1 MAMENEISY
10 SINLSQDLLY
20 IILDSYISKKF
31 QEFEE
36 YFDFTD
42 KNNIRTRLINSTK
55 FSSVKKTCISLD
67 KIVYAHRDVLVPFV
81 NRKSVEEPV
90 QCPHH
95 FLRRIIKCKVF
106 KSDDCPECEI
116 KFEHV
121 YKNQSLIDKCDA
133 QTAAKQIQLYN
144 TLKNTNENLVKE
156 SHLGSDEIMAS
167 IRLEYEYVDR
177 IDEKVLAFM
186 SKIIQ
191 DIDSITA
198 HQNISPLL
206 PYTTLQNNIIYRK
219 FEDEH
224 LIYDMDNTDN
234 IHKWALK
241 LDGVRGKG
249 FFTRSFMIVFMD
261 DMQIFSSKFDHK
273 LFTINNVVA
282 FQCELVDNVMY
293 ITDLLHVFKYSY
305 NNRTQYE
312 VSLDPYHIAPECA
325 IDCINYFATKYNDG
339 KQQFTLSDCD
349 GHMIQIKFQ
358 RFFDAPIVHGGY
370 ATMPTDGYV
379 VLNKTMQYVK
389 YKQSKTVEVEYD
401 ADECV
406 FKSLTGPLN
415 NRQIQ
420 VSPTVGQ
427 LTHQTIY
434 EAIVTNNSIVILKH
448 RPDRL
453 VPN

>member
-1 MAMENEISY
+1 MAIENEISY

-36 YFDFTD
+36 YCDFTD
-42 KNNIRTRLINSTK
+42 KNNIRTRLINSNK
-55 FSSVKKTCISLD
+55 FSSVQKSCISID
-67 KIVYAHRDVLVPFV
+67 KMVYAHEDTLVPFV
-81 NRKSVEEPV
+81 NRQSVEQPV

-95 FLRRIIKCKVF
+95 FLRRIVKCKVF
-106 KSDDCPECEI
+106 KSVECPECEI
-116 KFEHV
+116 KFEHI

-167 IRLEYEYVDR
+167 IRLEYEYDDR
-177 IDEKVLAFM
+177 IDYKVLAFM
-186 SKIIQ
+186 AKVIR
-191 DIDSITA
+191 DIDSITG

-219 FEDEH
+219 FEDEQ
-224 LIYDMDNTDN
+224 LIHDVDNMKN
-234 IHKWALK
+234 IYKWALK
-241 LDGVRGKG
+241 LDGIRGKG
-249 FFTRSFMIVFMD
+249 FFTKTFMIVFMD
-261 DMQIFSSKFDHK
+261 DMQIFSSQFDHK
-273 LFTINNVVA
+273 LFAINNVVA
-282 FQCELVDNVMY
+282 FQCELVNNVMY
-293 ITDLLHVFKYSY
+293 VTDLLHIFKYSY

-312 VSLDPYHIAPECA
+312 VSLDPYNIAPTCA
-325 IDCINYFATKYNDG
+325 INCINYFATKYNDCE
-339 KQQFTLSDCD
+339 QLTLTNYD
-349 GHMIQIKFQ
+349 GQTIQIKFQ

-370 ATMPTDGYV
+370 ATMPTDGFV
-379 VLNKTMQYVK
+379 VLNDTMQYVK

-406 FKSLTGPLN
+406 FKSLSGPLN

-420 VSPTVGQ
+420 VAPTVGQ
-427 LTHQTIY
+427 LTHQSIY
-434 EAIVTNNSIVILKH
+434 EAIVTNNSILILKH